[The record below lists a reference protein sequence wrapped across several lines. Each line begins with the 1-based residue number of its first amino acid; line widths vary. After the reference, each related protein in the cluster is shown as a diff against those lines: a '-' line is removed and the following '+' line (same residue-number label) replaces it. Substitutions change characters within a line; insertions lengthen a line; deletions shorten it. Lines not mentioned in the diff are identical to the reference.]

1 MRAMQGMKRR
11 AVLLSLIDEMSKKQS
26 WCGETHVQKCVYF
39 LQDMLEVPMGFDFIL
54 YKHGPFS
61 FDLRDEL
68 TAMRAD
74 DLLQLDLQPPYGPSL
89 RPGPLAEDLIGFYPK
104 TIRQYKPSIEFL
116 ATHVS
121 TRRVSELERLG
132 TALYVTREVSSEAS
146 RKPLA
151 AHADRVNFLK
161 PHISQQEAR
170 NALQELEK
178 LISES
183 ETLRASGG
191 GSAI

>member
-1 MRAMQGMKRR
+1 MKAVEGMKRR
-11 AVLLSLIDEMSKKQS
+11 ALLLSLIDAMSKEGS

-39 LQDMLEVPMGFDFIL
+39 VQDMLDVPMGFDFIL

-132 TALYVTREVSSEAS
+132 TALYVTKKMNSERSPEPVDQRANQMHS
-146 RKPLA
+146 
-151 AHADRVNFLK
+151 LK
-161 PHISQQEAR
+161 PHVSKEEAR
-170 NALQELEK
+170 IALRDVDT

-183 ETLRASGG
+183 ESLRD
-191 GSAI
+191 